1 MLQLRYGFGERGRR
15 LEARR
20 PDIFSP
26 GRLLEMKQILLTND
40 DGIQAPGLKSLE
52 ESMASIG
59 EVTVVAPDR
68 EMSGASQSISV
79 HAPLRVRQLDERHY
93 AVSGTPAD
101 TVIIALYHLL
111 PQKPNLVISGINP
124 GGNLGES
131 VVYSGTVAAAME
143 AVLHGVPAIAI
154 SLATRKHLDFS
165 SAATFAAQ
173 LAAKVLE
180 EGLPEGVMLN
190 VNVPRGEVSGV
201 RLTRQS
207 QKISQNLVL
216 EKKDPRGR
224 PYYWLDETVE
234 LSEVEP
240 DSDYAAILAHEV
252 SVTPLHV
259 DRTHYPSLN
268 HLSRWLPALEL
279 TVDR

>member
-1 MLQLRYGFGERGRR
+1 
-15 LEARR
+15 
-20 PDIFSP
+20 
-26 GRLLEMKQILLTND
+26 MKQILLTND

-52 ESMASIG
+52 ESLASVG

-68 EMSGASQSISV
+68 EMSATSQSVSA
-79 HAPLRVRQLDERHY
+79 HTPLRVHQLDEAHY
-93 AVSGTPAD
+93 AVSGTPTD
-101 TVIIALYHLL
+101 TVIIALYHIL
-111 PQKPNLVISGINP
+111 PQRPDLVVSGINP
-124 GGNLGES
+124 GGNLGEN

-143 AVLHGVPAIAI
+143 AAMQGVPSLAI
-154 SLATRKHLDFS
+154 SLATRKSRDFS
-165 SAATFAAQ
+165 TAATFAAQ

-190 VNVPRGEVSGV
+190 VNVPRGEVHGV

-207 QKISQNLVL
+207 QKISRNLVL

>member
-1 MLQLRYGFGERGRR
+1 
-15 LEARR
+15 
-20 PDIFSP
+20 
-26 GRLLEMKQILLTND
+26 MKQILLTND
-40 DGIQAPGLKSLE
+40 DGIQAPGLKFLE
-52 ESMASIG
+52 ESLASIG

-93 AVSGTPAD
+93 AVFGTPAD

-143 AVLHGVPAIAI
+143 AVLHGVPAFAI

-190 VNVPRGEVSGV
+190 VNVPRGEVHGV

-234 LSEVEP
+234 LSEAEP

-268 HLSRWLPALEL
+268 HLSRWLPALQV
-279 TVDR
+279 TVGR